1 VSLSLAIAAAY
12 MRHRKR
18 ASLIS
23 LLGVTIGVGAYIAI
37 AAMMQGFQNY
47 FVSQIIDVS
56 PHVVMKDEFRAPPPQ
71 AALLVYGQDAA
82 IALHGQKPKEELRGI
97 RNHRAVLQAVAAMP
111 GVAAAPA
118 LTAQALIRYGGRDL
132 GVSLIGIRP
141 EDERR
146 VSNLEKDL
154 TAGELENLYTTANG
168 VMIGSGVAYRLG
180 LGMGDRVTVVG
191 PTGNR
196 LTMKIAGIFNTGIT
210 NIDDG
215 TAYALLKKVQVLQD
229 RINVVN
235 QIRLRLHDVDGARA
249 LAARL
254 ESRFGYRTEGWQ
266 ETNRNV
272 FSIFRIQNIIMYST
286 VGMIALVAAFGI
298 YNIISTVVTE
308 KHRDIAILKSMGF
321 AARDIERVFLM
332 QGLLVGLIGAVCG
345 WLLGYGLIE
354 ALAAIRLPME
364 GFARHDGLILYRTPW
379 HYVQSGVVGTL
390 AAVLAAVLPARK
402 AARVQ
407 PVEIV
412 RSAA

>member
-1 VSLSLAIAAAY
+1 MSLSLAIAAAY

>member
-1 VSLSLAIAAAY
+1 MSLSLAIAAAY

-266 ETNRNV
+266 ETNSNV

>member
-1 VSLSLAIAAAY
+1 MNLSLSIAAAY

-23 LLGVTIGVGAYIAI
+23 ILGVTIGVGAYIAI

-47 FVSQIIDVS
+47 FVSQIIDVA
-56 PHVVMKDEFRAPPPQ
+56 PHVVMRDEFRNPPPQ
-71 AALLVYGQDAA
+71 PAALVYGPEAA
-82 IALHGQKPKEELRGI
+82 IALRGQKPKEELRGI
-97 RNHRAVLQAVAAMP
+97 RNHRAVLEAASALPGAAV
-111 GVAAAPA
+111 APA

-132 GVSLIGIRP
+132 GVTLTGIRP
-141 EDERR
+141 EDEPR

-154 TAGELENLYTTANG
+154 IAGRLDNLATTANG
-168 VMIGSGVAYRLG
+168 VIIGSGIAYRLG
-180 LGMGDRVTVVG
+180 LQMGDRVTVVG

-235 QIRLRLHDVDGARA
+235 QIRLRLADVDTARDV
-249 LAARL
+249 AASL
-254 ESRFGYRTEGWQ
+254 EGRFGYRTEGWQ
-266 ETNRNV
+266 ETNSNV

-321 AARDIERVFLM
+321 AERAIEQVFLM
-332 QGLLVGLIGAVCG
+332 QGLLVGVIGAVCG
-345 WLLGYGLIE
+345 WLLGYALVE

-364 GFARHDGLILYRTPW
+364 GFARHDGLILYRSTA
-379 HYVQSGVVGTL
+379 HYVQSGIVGTL

-407 PVEIV
+407 PVDIV

>member
-1 VSLSLAIAAAY
+1 MSLSLAIAAAY

-97 RNHRAVLQAVAAMP
+97 RNHRAVLQAVGAMP

-266 ETNRNV
+266 ETNSNV

>member
-1 VSLSLAIAAAY
+1 MILPLSIAAAY

-23 LLGVTIGVGAYIAI
+23 ILGVAIGVGAYIAI

-47 FVSQIIDVS
+47 FVTQIIDVA
-56 PHVVMKDEFRAPPPQ
+56 PHVVMKDEFRSPPPQ
-71 AALLVYGQDAA
+71 PAALLYGPDAA

-97 RNHRAVLQAVAAMP
+97 RNHRAVVQAVGAMP
-111 GVAAAPA
+111 GVAVAPA
-118 LTAQALIRYGGRDL
+118 LTAQAFVRYGGRDL
-132 GVSLIGIRP
+132 GVNLVGIRP

-154 TAGELENLYTTANG
+154 TAGQLENLYTTANG
-168 VMIGSGVAYRLG
+168 IIIGAGVAYRLG
-180 LGMGDRVTVVG
+180 LALGDRVTVVG

-235 QIRLRLHDVDGARA
+235 QIRLRLGKVDDAGT
-249 LAARL
+249 LAAQL
-254 ESRFGYRTEGWQ
+254 EDRFGYRTEGWQ
-266 ETNRNV
+266 ETNSNV
-272 FSIFRIQNIIMYST
+272 FSIFLIQNIIMYST

-308 KHRDIAILKSMGF
+308 KYRDIAILKSMGF
-321 AARDIERVFLM
+321 AARDIERIFLM
-332 QGLLVGLIGAVCG
+332 QGVLVGVIGAVCG
-345 WLLGYGLIE
+345 WLLGYGLVE

-379 HYVQSGVVGTL
+379 HYVQSGAVGAVL
-390 AAVLAAVLPARK
+390 AVLAALLPARK